1 MAKTIV
7 NILFIKKNLGL
18 IINRTH
24 SVLEDSTGKIQNN
37 IQYDKLD
44 SSNNNYCKENFNKNS
59 EHKQIQKEK
68 YA

>member
-1 MAKTIV
+1 MAKMIV
-7 NILFIKKNLGL
+7 NILIIKKYLGL
-18 IINRTH
+18 IINGTH
-24 SVLEDSTGKIQNN
+24 SVLEDSTVKIQNN

-59 EHKQIQKEK
+59 EQKQIQKEK